1 MPRVS
6 YSAEQQTE
14 FLNEIGAFYKKEIL
28 TANQIRQFVDSNKK
42 PFPHFLFRDDNRK
55 IKRGVYNIGMV
66 ANVSPLRLPPMR
78 KVQQIKENVIV
89 ETTPN
94 EVVSMK
100 LKSMQADLSCT
111 VPDRDPTY
119 VPFGNYSDIE
129 TIIKSKIF
137 FPVYVTGLSGNG
149 KTMSIIQACAKLK
162 RELVRINV
170 TEETDELDLLGGTE
184 LVDGNTVNREGAV
197 LLAMRRGS
205 VLLIDEGDLNNTKI
219 LCLMPILEGKPYLNK
234 KTGEVIHPA
243 EGFNVFITGNTKG
256 KGSEDGRFVGTK
268 VMNEAF
274 LERFSITM
282 EQEYPTAA
290 IEKKILIK
298 NMEQLGNVDDD
309 FATKLCTWAE
319 IIRKTF
325 FDGGGDELIT
335 TRRLVHI
342 VKTQSIFNDRLKS
355 INLATNR
362 FDAEVKTGYL
372 DLYTKIDPS
381 VNPPMPEIA
390 PVADGAFFS
399 LIADTTVTTST
410 DPNTGDVTI
419 ESHGYRTVIAQ
430 SDLLSSSLTQEE
442 IVQRVVSNHDV
453 LLTNPS
459 AIQAHNTVKISPA
472 TDALPYGFIPA
483 GGPLV
488 GSAGA
493 TGAVGSEFN
502 QILI

>member
-1 MPRVS
+1 MPKLS
-6 YSAEQQTE
+6 YTAEQQNQFLIDISE
-14 FLNEIGAFYKKEIL
+14 FYNKQTVNGEEIKNFVAKKKIP
-28 TANQIRQFVDSNKK
+28 T
-42 PFPHFLFRDDNRK
+42 PYFLFRDKNRK
-55 IKRGVYNIGMV
+55 ISRGVWSIAMSV
-66 ANVSPLRLPPMR
+66 ANVSPLRLPPMP
-78 KVQQIKENVIV
+78 KVPQNKTTVVV
-89 ETTPN
+89 ETTS

-243 EGFNVFITGNTKG
+243 EGFNIFITGNTKG

-282 EQEYPTAA
+282 EQEYPSAA

-342 VKTQSIFNDRLKS
+342 VKTYSIFKDRLKS

-362 FDAEVKTGYL
+362 FDTEVKTGYL
-372 DLYTKIDPS
+372 DLYTKIDSS
-381 VNPPMPEIA
+381 VNPPLPQSEVVV
-390 PVADGAFFS
+390 PTADVKP
-399 LIADTTVTTST
+399 TVSINTNPT
-410 DPNTGDVTI
+410 TGDVTVT
-419 ESHGYRTVIAQ
+419 SHGQQTVISQLDILQ
-430 SDLLSSSLTQEE
+430 SNLSQQQIIDSVVEKHANIAEE
-442 IVQRVVSNHDV
+442 
-453 LLTNPS
+453 T
-459 AIQAHNTVKISPA
+459 
-472 TDALPYGFIPA
+472 IP
-483 GGPLV
+483 
-488 GSAGA
+488 
-493 TGAVGSEFN
+493 F
-502 QILI
+502 

>member
-390 PVADGAFFS
+390 PAADIVIPS
-399 LIADTTVTTST
+399 QDTTVTTST

-430 SDLLSSSLTQEE
+430 SDLLSSVLTQEE
-442 IVQRVVSNHDV
+442 IVQRAVSNHDA
-453 LLTNPS
+453 LSTNPS
-459 AIQAHNTVKISPA
+459 VVQASNTVKISPA